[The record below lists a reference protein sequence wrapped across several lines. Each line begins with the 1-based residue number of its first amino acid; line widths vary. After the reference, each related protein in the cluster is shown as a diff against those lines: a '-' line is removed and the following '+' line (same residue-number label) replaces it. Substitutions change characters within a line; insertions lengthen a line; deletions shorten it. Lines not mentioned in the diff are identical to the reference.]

1 MQATICQ
8 TVANPSLFSAESF
21 VGIIFLITVGLIITG
36 AGIAVVSR
44 RLVRCI
50 SGLAVCFTGVAGAYY
65 FLLSPFLAMMQMLIY
80 VGAVS
85 ILIAFAIMM
94 ATPEGEDT
102 AGNKGSAKG
111 PAIAGPLGI
120 AVGALMFAALSV
132 LGVKTDWQVFPRTG
146 TGDMESMGK
155 ILLTSHS
162 MVFELISIVL
172 LIAIIGALVLA
183 RRGRN

>member
-1 MQATICQ
+1 MLGSICQ
-8 TVANPSLFSAESF
+8 TAANPTLFSAESF
-21 VGIIFLITVGLIITG
+21 VGLIFLVTLGLIIVG
-36 AGIAVVSR
+36 ALIATTSK

-94 ATPEGEDT
+94 ATPEEGDEPGKQMT
-102 AGNKGSAKG
+102 RF
-111 PAIAGPLGI
+111 AGPLGFSL
-120 AVGALMFAALSV
+120 GALVFAALSV
-132 LGVKTDWQVFPRTG
+132 LGLKTQWHVFPRSG
-146 TGDMESMGK
+146 TGDMQHIGTM
-155 ILLTSHS
+155 LLTSHS
-162 MVFELISIVL
+162 MVFEAISIVL
-172 LIAIIGALVLA
+172 LMAIIGALVLA

>member
-21 VGIIFLITVGLIITG
+21 VGIIFLITVGLIIAG
-36 AGIAVVSR
+36 ALMAVIST

-50 SGLAVCFTGVAGAYY
+50 TGLAVCFTGVAGTYY
-65 FLLSPFLAMMQMLIY
+65 FLLSPFVAMMQMLIY

-94 ATPEGEDT
+94 ATPEEGEV
-102 AGNKGSAKG
+102 AGTKGSG
-111 PAIAGPLGI
+111 LVGPLGI
-120 AVGALMFAALSV
+120 AAGSLIFAALAL
-132 LGVKTDWQVFPRTG
+132 LGVKTDWQVFPRQAS
-146 TGDMESMGK
+146 GDIEAMGK
-155 ILLTSHS
+155 ALLTSHS
-162 MVFELISIVL
+162 MVFELVSIVL

>member
-21 VGIIFLITVGLIITG
+21 VGIIFLITVGLIIAG
-36 AGIAVVSR
+36 AWIAVVST

-50 SGLAVCFTGVAGAYY
+50 AGLAVCFTGVAGAYY

-94 ATPEGEDT
+94 ATPEEGDP
-102 AGNKGSAKG
+102 AGTKGSG
-111 PAIAGPLGI
+111 LVGPLGI
-120 AVGALMFAALSV
+120 AVGSLMFAALSV
-132 LGVKTDWQVFPRTG
+132 LAVRTDWQVFPRQG
-146 TGDMESMGK
+146 TGDMEAMGK
-155 ILLTSHS
+155 VLLTSHS
-162 MVFELISIVL
+162 MVFELVSLVL

>member
-8 TVANPSLFSAESF
+8 AAANQSLFSAESF
-21 VGIIFLITVGLIITG
+21 VGIIFLITVGLIIAG
-36 AGIAVVSR
+36 AWIAVVSK

-50 SGLAVCFTGVAGAYY
+50 AGLAVCFTGVAGAYY

-85 ILIAFAIMM
+85 ILIAFAIML
-94 ATPEGEDT
+94 ATPEEGDT
-102 AGNKGSAKG
+102 AGTKGAG
-111 PAIAGPLGI
+111 IAGPLGI
-120 AVGALMFAALSV
+120 AVGSLMFAALSV
-132 LGVKTDWQVFPRTG
+132 LGIRTDWQVFPRTG
-146 TGDMESMGK
+146 TADMEAMGK
-155 ILLTSHS
+155 ALLTSHS
-162 MVFELISIVL
+162 MVFELISLVL

>member
-8 TVANPSLFSAESF
+8 TAANPSLFSAEGF
-21 VGIIFLITVGLIITG
+21 VGLIFLITVGLIIAG
-36 AGIAVVSR
+36 ALIATVSR
-44 RLVRCI
+44 RLVRCVA
-50 SGLAVCFTGVAGAYY
+50 GLAVCFTGVAGAYY
-65 FLLSPFLAMMQMLIY
+65 FLLSPFMAMMQMLIY

-94 ATPEGEDT
+94 ATPEEGDT
-102 AGNKGSAKG
+102 AGTKGSG
-111 PAIAGPLGI
+111 LAGPLGI
-120 AVGALMFAALSV
+120 AVGSLIFAALSV
-132 LGVKTDWQVFPRTG
+132 LGVKTSWQVFPRQG
-146 TGDMESMGK
+146 TGDMEAMGK

>member
-21 VGIIFLITVGLIITG
+21 VGLIFLVTIGLIVAG
-36 AGIAVVSR
+36 AWIATVSS

-50 SGLAVCFTGVAGAYY
+50 TGLAVCFTGVAGAYY

-85 ILIAFAIMM
+85 ILIAFGIMM
-94 ATPEGEDT
+94 ATPEEGDT
-102 AGNKGSAKG
+102 RSLKGSALV
-111 PAIAGPLGI
+111 GPLGI
-120 AVGALMFAALSV
+120 AVGSLVFAALTV
-132 LGVKTDWQVFPRTG
+132 LGLKTEWHVFPKQG
-146 TGDMESMGK
+146 SGDMEAVGK

-162 MVFELISIVL
+162 MVFELVSLVL

>member
-8 TVANPSLFSAESF
+8 TVANPTLFSAEAF
-21 VGIIFLITVGLIITG
+21 VGIIFLITLGLIVIG
-36 AGIAVVSR
+36 ALIAVLST

-85 ILIAFAIMM
+85 ILIAFGIMM
-94 ATPEGEDT
+94 ASPEHGET
-102 AGNKGSAKG
+102 KSSKGSALVG
-111 PAIAGPLGI
+111 PFGF
-120 AVGALMFAALSV
+120 AVGALMFSALS
-132 LGVKTDWQVFPRTG
+132 LLAIKTDWKVFPRQG
-146 TGDMESMGK
+146 TGDMEAMGK
-155 ILLTSHS
+155 ALLTSHS
-162 MVFELISIVL
+162 MVFELVSLVL

>member
-8 TVANPSLFSAESF
+8 TVANPSLLSAESF
-21 VGIIFLITVGLIITG
+21 VGLIFLITIGLIFIG
-36 AGIAVVSR
+36 ALIAVVSK

-85 ILIAFAIMM
+85 ILIAFGIMM
-94 ATPEGEDT
+94 ATPEEGDT
-102 AGNKGSAKG
+102 AGNKG
-111 PAIAGPLGI
+111 PAFAGPLGI
-120 AVGALMFAALSV
+120 AVGSLMFAAFSV
-132 LGVKTDWQVFPRTG
+132 LGLKTDWQVFPRQG
-146 TGDMESMGK
+146 TGDMEAMGK
-155 ILLTSHS
+155 MLLTSHS
-162 MVFELISIVL
+162 MVFELVSLLL

>member
-1 MQATICQ
+1 MQTTICQ

-21 VGIIFLITVGLIITG
+21 VGLIFLVTVGLIVSG
-36 AGIAVVSR
+36 AIMAIVSK

-50 SGLAVCFTGVAGAYY
+50 TGLAVSFTGVAGVYY

-85 ILIAFAIMM
+85 ILIAFGIMM
-94 ATPEGEDT
+94 ATPEGEDDAST
-102 AGNKGSAKG
+102 KGNG
-111 PAIAGPLGI
+111 IVGPLGI
-120 AVGALMFAALSV
+120 AVASLMFAALTI
-132 LGVKTDWQVFPRTG
+132 LGVNTQWKAFPRPETAI
-146 TGDMESMGK
+146 GDMQQMGFM
-155 ILLTSHS
+155 LLTSHS
-162 MVFELISIVL
+162 MVFELVSIVL

>member
-8 TVANPSLFSAESF
+8 TVANPGLFTAESF
-21 VGIIFLITVGLIITG
+21 VGIIFLITIGLIFVG
-36 AGIAVVSR
+36 AMIAVVSK

-85 ILIAFAIMM
+85 ILIAFGIMM
-94 ATPEGEDT
+94 ATPEEGDT
-102 AGNKGSAKG
+102 AGKKGSG
-111 PAIAGPLGI
+111 LAGPLGF
-120 AVGALMFAALSV
+120 AVGSLFFAALSV
-132 LGVKTDWQVFPRTG
+132 LSIKTNWQVFPRQG
-146 TGDMESMGK
+146 TGDMEAMGK
-155 ILLTSHS
+155 ALLTTHS
-162 MVFELISIVL
+162 MVFELVSLVL

>member
-21 VGIIFLITVGLIITG
+21 VGIIFLITVALIFIG
-36 AGIAVVSR
+36 AWIAVIST

-94 ATPEGEDT
+94 ATPEEGET
-102 AGNKGSAKG
+102 AGVKGSG
-111 PAIAGPLGI
+111 LAGPLGA
-120 AVGALMFAALSV
+120 AVGALIFAALSV
-132 LGVKTDWQVFPRTG
+132 LGLKTDWQVFPRQG
-146 TGDMESMGK
+146 TGDMEAMGK
-155 ILLTSHS
+155 ALLTSHS
-162 MVFELISIVL
+162 MVFELVSMVL

-183 RRGRN
+183 RKGRN

>member
-21 VGIIFLITVGLIITG
+21 VGLIFLVTVGLVIIG
-36 AGIAVVSR
+36 AWIATVSR

-50 SGLAVCFTGVAGAYY
+50 TGLAVCFTGVAGTYY

-85 ILIAFAIMM
+85 ILIAFGIMM
-94 ATPEGEDT
+94 ATPEEGET
-102 AGNKGSAKG
+102 RSLKG
-111 PAIAGPLGI
+111 PALVGPLGI
-120 AVGALMFAALSV
+120 AVGSLVFAALTV
-132 LGVKTDWQVFPRTG
+132 LGLKTEWHVFPKQG
-146 TGDMESMGK
+146 SGDMEAVGK

-162 MVFELISIVL
+162 MVFELVSLVL
-172 LIAIIGALVLA
+172 LLAIIGALVLA

>member
-8 TVANPSLFSAESF
+8 TVANPSLFSGESF
-21 VGIIFLITVGLIITG
+21 VGIIFLITVGLIIIG
-36 AGIAVVSR
+36 AWIATVST

-94 ATPEGEDT
+94 ATPEEGDT
-102 AGNKGSAKG
+102 AGNKG
-111 PAIAGPLGI
+111 PAFAGPLGI
-120 AVGALMFAALSV
+120 AVGSLIFAALSV
-132 LGVKTDWQVFPRTG
+132 LGVRTQWQVFPRQG
-146 TGDMESMGK
+146 TGDMEAMGK
-155 ILLTSHS
+155 ALLTSHS
-162 MVFELISIVL
+162 MVFELVSLVL

-183 RRGRN
+183 RKGRN